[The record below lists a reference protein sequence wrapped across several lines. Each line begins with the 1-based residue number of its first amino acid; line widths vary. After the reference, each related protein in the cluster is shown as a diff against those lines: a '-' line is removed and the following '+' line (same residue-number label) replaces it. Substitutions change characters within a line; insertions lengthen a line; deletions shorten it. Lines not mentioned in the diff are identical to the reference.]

1 MPFTGDYSY
10 ESHEMGM
17 LPFRVKILGA
27 KVMYFGE
34 NAKCFEKKSGELHS
48 WPPQLFPIYFY
59 DSVNFYKEK

>member
-34 NAKCFEKKSGELHS
+34 NAKCFDKKEWRTS
-48 WPPQLFPIYFY
+48 QLATSIV
-59 DSVNFYKEK
+59 SNLLL